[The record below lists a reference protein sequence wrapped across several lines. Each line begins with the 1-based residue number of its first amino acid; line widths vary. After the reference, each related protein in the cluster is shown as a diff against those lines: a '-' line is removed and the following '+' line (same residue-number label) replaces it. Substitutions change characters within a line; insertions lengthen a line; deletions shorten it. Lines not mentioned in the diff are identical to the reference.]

1 MATPAAAPFV
11 VLDHHC
17 PSQPM
22 SPLPGRLPAAALP
35 RLQAMADRLGYS
47 RGALARAFLV
57 QGLAQLEAGAAF
69 VVLDHRCPDQPMAPF
84 SVKVPAAVPAQLQAQ
99 AARLGCCRTAL
110 GRALQLQGLAQLEAV
125 TTPGPC

>member
-69 VVLDHRCPDQPMAPF
+69 VVLDHRCPDQPMAPLT
-84 SVKVPAAVPAQLQAQ
+84 VKVPAAVSAQLQAQ

-110 GRALQLQGLAQLEAV
+110 ARTLQLQGLAQLEAA
-125 TTPGPC
+125 TIRAA